1 MADFVHLLT
10 RRERPAMTSSS
21 QPIHPSP
28 SNLRETM
35 DLLANEFESEL
46 RAFVREQG
54 REGVLNLHDAMAYA
68 LGADIE
74 DPTQRGKRIRPILCL
89 LTAEALGTD
98 RRLAMPFALS
108 IELMHN
114 FALVHDDMEDGDI
127 MRRGRDAAWIKYGV
141 PHAINIGDYLL
152 VHTMTA
158 LTEWGSEDLS
168 PTVRFRLLRL
178 IASALDHTHIGQAL
192 DMNARGQ
199 RVFTAEEYL
208 RIVREKTGYYLAAP
222 IQGGA
227 IVAGADEST
236 LDTIGEMAQYLGPMF
251 QIIDDIID
259 LTHGKGR
266 EAIGSD
272 IREGKRSYLVAYT
285 AERCEPAERERLF
298 SVLDKPRELTT
309 PEDILEVVSV
319 FKKYEA
325 IEAGRAYC
333 QDLHERSK
341 GILNR
346 LPPSLAGPLGAVFE
360 MLVQRNN

>member
-1 MADFVHLLT
+1 
-10 RRERPAMTSSS
+10 MTSSS
-21 QPIHPSP
+21 QPVQLTAR
-28 SNLRETM
+28 NLRESM
-35 DLLANEFESEL
+35 EVLASEFENEL

-54 REGVLNLHDAMAYA
+54 REGVHNLHDAMAYA

-74 DPTQRGKRIRPILCL
+74 DPAQRGKRIRPILCL
-89 LTAEALGTD
+89 LTAEALGAD

-127 MRRGRDAAWIKYGV
+127 MRRGRDAAWVKYGI

-158 LTEWGSEDLS
+158 LTEWGSTELS
-168 PTVRFRLLRL
+168 HEARFRLLRL

-199 RVFTAEEYL
+199 RIFTAEEYL
-208 RIVREKTGYYLAAP
+208 RVVREKTGYYLAAP

-227 IVAGADEST
+227 IVAGADEAT
-236 LDTIGEMAQYLGPMF
+236 LNTIGEMAQYLGPMF

-298 SVLDKPRELTT
+298 HILDKPRETT
-309 PEDILEVVSV
+309 SPEDIQETICLFS
-319 FKKYEA
+319 KYEA

-341 GILNR
+341 VILAR
-346 LPPSLAGPLGAVFE
+346 LPESLAGPLGGVFE